1 MQLHQYKE
9 YRLSLHNE
17 LLDIEE
23 QLATLLPRQ
32 AELKALLFDVP
43 VVVATTKRIPPLK
56 KRTAKKTPAKKRAT
70 KKVVLTASAKE
81 GTMKKLVD
89 FVRSNPGRSRQNI
102 RAYFGSSLSEN
113 QVKNLLSLASK
124 QGLVVNHGN
133 KRYPKWYV
141 AGHQA

>member
-23 QLATLLPRQ
+23 QLATLVPRQ

-56 KRTAKKTPAKKRAT
+56 KRTAKKAPAK
-70 KKVVLTASAKE
+70 KKVVLKSSPKS

-89 FVRSNPGRSRQNI
+89 FIRSNPGRSRQNI
-102 RAYFGSSLSEN
+102 RAYFGSELTDN
-113 QVKNLLSLASK
+113 QVKNLMNLAAK
-124 QGLVVNHGN
+124 NGHIVNHGN